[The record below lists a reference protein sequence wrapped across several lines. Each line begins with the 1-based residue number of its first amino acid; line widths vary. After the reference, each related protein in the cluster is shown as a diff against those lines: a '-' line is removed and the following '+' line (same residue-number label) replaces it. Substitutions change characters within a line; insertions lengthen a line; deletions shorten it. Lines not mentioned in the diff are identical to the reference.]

1 MRKQQRGYKK
11 RQNKVTLN
19 VLSRRN
25 SRRSNYR
32 IRKTVLDFCLTG
44 GLGATGSPDVASTS
58 TSWEDNVSY
67 NEDEHNVTVTS
78 NVSAY
83 TKQKQNLAAKW
94 DYLRSS
100 AYRAMVQNET
110 LQHQQKCFVCGC
122 GDADVRCEQCGPLYM
137 CHNCCVKHHNQMNF
151 HHSPEIWQVRT
162 HVPTIHMYTCNY
174 MLLYEIYLF

>member
-1 MRKQQRGYKK
+1 M
-11 RQNKVTLN
+11 
-19 VLSRRN
+19 LSQRN
-25 SRRSNYR
+25 SQRSNYR

-83 TKQKQNLAAKW
+83 TKQKQNLAARW

-151 HHSPEIWQVRT
+151 YHSPEIWQVRT